1 MFNPRFYFHQLLLPV
16 LKYLY
21 RFIGLLAQLEVELL
35 LYGAYIPDCIFVF
48 LMLLVINKDHC
59 LQK

>member
-1 MFNPRFYFHQLLLPV
+1 MFNPHFYFHRLLLPV

-35 LYGAYIPDCIFVF
+35 LYGAYISNCVFVF